1 MDMSFAIQLL
11 SALYLSEHK
20 NSLTDMIINVP
31 KEIDNEVA
39 ERKLKFWGIEID
51 RLSQQQIDYLNASE

>member
-1 MDMSFAIQLL
+1 
-11 SALYLSEHK
+11 
-20 NSLTDMIINVP
+20 MIINVP